1 MHWERKFL
9 KNLNLTI
16 PIIVLALVICGFVA
30 ISTAVNGRA
39 GGYTTYLRT
48 QFVAAVLGVLVVII
62 LQFYDYKL
70 FREYDLILYSA
81 TIIVLSSLLLM
92 GSTIGGGTRWLT
104 LGPVSFQPS
113 EIAKIL
119 MILFFA
125 SWLDR
130 NDDNIKT
137 FRGFL
142 KHFAFVIPPFMLI
155 VLQNDLGTALVLIFI
170 FIVMFF
176 AAGGRIKHILIF
188 FGGAFSAF
196 TAVIM
201 SHFFFST
208 PLLFLQPY
216 QVNRLIGFINP
227 NIDPHGI
234 GYNIIQA
241 KIAIGS
247 GQITGRGFMA
257 GPQNQLNFLPE
268 QHTDFIFA
276 VIGEEFGFIGSAVII
291 ILFMLFLLQLLKVA
305 IKAKDNYG
313 KLLTL
318 GVTAMFLFHVM
329 ENIGMALG
337 VMPITGIPLP
347 FISYGGSSLVTSLI
361 AVGFVLNVNMRRK
374 KINF

>member
-1 MHWERKFL
+1 MHWERKLL

-16 PIIVLALVICGFVA
+16 PIIVTALVICGFVA
-30 ISTAVNGRA
+30 ISTAVNGSS
-39 GGYTTYLRT
+39 YTGYLRT

-62 LQFYDYKL
+62 LQFYDYRL

-81 TIIVLSSLLLM
+81 AIIILSSLLVM
-92 GSTIGGGTRWLT
+92 GFTAGGGTRWLS

-113 EIAKIL
+113 EVAKIL

-130 NDDNIKT
+130 NDENIKT

-142 KHFAFVIPPFMLI
+142 KHFAFFIPPFVLI

-188 FGGAFSAF
+188 FGGAFAAF
-196 TAVIM
+196 TSLIL
-201 SHFFFST
+201 SHIFLST
-208 PLLFLQPY
+208 PLIFFQPY
-216 QVNRLIGFINP
+216 QINRLIGFINP

-234 GYNIIQA
+234 GYNIIQV

-247 GQITGRGFMA
+247 GRITGRGFMS

-276 VIGEEFGFIGSAVII
+276 VIGEEFGFIGAAAII
-291 ILFMLFLLQLLKVA
+291 ILFMFLLLQLLKVA
-305 IKAKDNYG
+305 LKAKDSYG
-313 KLLTL
+313 KLLTI

-337 VMPITGIPLP
+337 IMPITGIPLP

-361 AVGFVLNVNMRRK
+361 AVGLVLNVNMRRK